1 MMLTLEELAARIAER
16 VDEITILEL
25 LDINAEEL
33 VSRFMDKLEGQYDNL
48 IEEYDD
54 EEQPY

>member
-1 MMLTLEELAARIAER
+1 MLTLEELAARVAER

-33 VSRFMDKLEGQYDNL
+33 VARFMDKLEGQYDNL

>member
-1 MMLTLEELAARIAER
+1 MLTLEELAARVAER
-16 VDEITILEL
+16 VDEITLLEL

-33 VSRFMDKLEGQYDNL
+33 VARFMDKLEGQYDNL

>member
-1 MMLTLEELAARIAER
+1 MLTLEELAARLAER
-16 VDEITILEL
+16 VDEVSLLEL

-33 VSRFMDKLEGQYDNL
+33 VARFMDKLEVQYDNL

-54 EEQPY
+54 EEQSH